1 MLSIL
6 SDDYFMDLALREAE
20 KAVAEGE
27 VPVGA
32 VITCE
37 SQIIARAYNQIE
49 KLQDSTAHAE
59 LLAITS
65 ASAHLGSKFL
75 PQCTLY
81 VTLEPCIMCAGA
93 LYWSRI
99 GRVVYGA
106 SDDKRGFMQYGK
118 SLLHPATKLEF
129 GVRHDA
135 CQNILQ
141 QFFLMKRL

>member
-75 PQCTLY
+75 PQCTIY
-81 VTLEPCIMCAGA
+81 VTLEPCMMCAGA

-118 SLLHPATKLEF
+118 SLLHPSTKLEF

>member
-1 MLSIL
+1 MLSVL
-6 SDDYFMDLALREAE
+6 SDDYFMDLAIREAE
-20 KAVAEGE
+20 KAAAEGE

-37 SQIIARAYNQIE
+37 GSIVAKAYNQTE

-65 ASAHLGSKFL
+65 ASAHLGSKWL

-81 VTLEPCIMCAGA
+81 VTLEPCVMCAGA
-93 LYWSRI
+93 LYWARL

-106 SDDKRGFMQYGK
+106 SDDKRGFMQFGK
-118 SLLHPATKLEF
+118 SLLHPSTKLEY
-129 GVRHDA
+129 GVRHDI
-135 CQNILQ
+135 CQSLLK
-141 QFFLMKRL
+141 QFFALKR